1 MVTITLRLDIVSVSL
16 DERAIIFGRRPP
28 RSHCD
33 DIWSQGLR
41 GAGTSMHPKPSRRP
55 APSLSIA
62 ELLERSV
69 WFPALDGEGRSRVLE
84 DMREEPVAAGAALC
98 RRGDTPLHWYGTLE
112 GLLKWS
118 ITSDDGRSV
127 TFGGLSVGS
136 WFGEGTLLRA
146 APRSADIIALRD
158 SRVALLPLDTFEWL
172 HQTQLSFNHFL
183 LSQINERLHW
193 FMGNYAAHR
202 LLDADSQV
210 ARALAG
216 LFHPWLHPGS
226 DVHLQ
231 TSQEEIANLSG
242 LSRQRCNAALN
253 RLREAGLLR
262 IEYGGITVVD
272 LEGLRR
278 FVE

>member
-1 MVTITLRLDIVSVSL
+1 MRSNKPAESQAASL
-16 DERAIIFGRRPP
+16 
-28 RSHCD
+28 
-33 DIWSQGLR
+33 
-41 GAGTSMHPKPSRRP
+41 
-55 APSLSIA
+55 SLSIPQ
-62 ELLERSV
+62 LLELSG
-69 WFPALDGEGRSRVLE
+69 WFPHLAPEAQARVLE
-84 DMREEPVAAGAALC
+84 DMREEHVAAGAALC
-98 RRGDTPLHWYGTLE
+98 RRGDVPRHWYGTLE

-118 ITSDDGRSV
+118 ATSEDGRSV

-146 APRSADIIALRD
+146 VPRSADIIALRD
-158 SRVALLPLDTFEWL
+158 SRVAVLPIDTFEWL
-172 HQTQLSFNHFL
+172 HDTQMSFNHFL
-183 LSQINERLHW
+183 LAQINERLHW

-216 LFHPWLHPGS
+216 LFHPWLHPLGQK
-226 DVHLQ
+226 HLE

-272 LEGLRR
+272 VEGLRR
-278 FVE
+278 FGEQI